1 MRISDWSSDLCSSDL
16 RFLDLTAELLF
27 AEVVDQNLHPLLVD
41 IVAPRMQVPHAQYRL
56 DIGKDLR
63 RRAEVANFVRDEG
76 RAAHAAAGIDF
87 EPFLARFVAHDP
99 QRAIVPAQRRAVGGR
114 GDAANLKLA
123 RQIADR
129 KSTRLNSS
137 Q

>member
-1 MRISDWSSDLCSSDL
+1 MRE

-76 RAAHAAAGIDF
+76 RAAHAAAGIDI
-87 EPFLARFVAHDP
+87 EPFLARFVAHAP
-99 QRAIVPAQRRAVGGR
+99 QRGIVTPPQRGRATWEEKG
-114 GDAANLKLA
+114 
-123 RQIADR
+123 
-129 KSTRLNSS
+129 
-137 Q
+137 